1 MQNRTD
7 ESGVSV
13 HASAAHTAGETL
25 RYTEVLMGRGNTGR
39 RAAYLVYEVHH
50 GVVVGEHRAHRHGC
64 ECRAHRDGRES
75 VREGWSEGRR

>member
-1 MQNRTD
+1 MQNRQ
-7 ESGVSV
+7 SVVSV
-13 HASAAHTAGETL
+13 HGSAAHTAENLG
-25 RYTEVLMGRGNTGR
+25 YTEEVSVGRGNTGR

-50 GVVVGEHRAHRHGC
+50 GVVVGEHRAHGHGR